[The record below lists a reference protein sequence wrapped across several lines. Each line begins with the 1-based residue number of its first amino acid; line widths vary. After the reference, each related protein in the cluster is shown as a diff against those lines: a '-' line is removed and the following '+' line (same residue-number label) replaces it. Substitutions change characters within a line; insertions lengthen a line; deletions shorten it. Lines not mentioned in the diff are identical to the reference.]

1 MAARGARWS
10 FITKEH
16 AHIRLGRPTCQ
27 AKDGESWDARYGQ
40 IWGRRIGLAALF
52 VSMGLVSGCG
62 GGGGSTG
69 FSSERLPDAG
79 PSIKLP
85 SLSGSGSQADRTGA
99 PQVALADGRAN
110 SCPQIVAWPNEKLK
124 TVYQN
129 GHEGDANFIIYRGE
143 ITKLSRECRVYGGRV
158 VVKYGYAGRLSCS
171 GRRGIPG
178 AFLAC
183 FGQGDGRL
191 QGASC
196 TGSHVCA
203 RNRSWQPNG
212 RLLLNGARDFFACAD
227 RNTPP
232 TTTKFS

>member
-1 MAARGARWS
+1 MSSEGQG
-10 FITKEH
+10 E
-16 AHIRLGRPTCQ
+16 LGR
-27 AKDGESWDARYGQ
+27 KDGQ
-40 IWGRRIGLAALF
+40 IWGRRIRLATLV

-85 SLSGSGSQADRTGA
+85 SLSGSGSQADATGA

-110 SCPQIVAWPNEKLK
+110 SCPQVVAWPNEKLK

-158 VVKYGYAGRLSCS
+158 VVKYGYAGR
-171 GRRGIPG
+171 
-178 AFLAC
+178 
-183 FGQGDGRL
+183 
-191 QGASC
+191 
-196 TGSHVCA
+196 V
-203 RNRSWQPNG
+203 
-212 RLLLNGARDFFACAD
+212 LLLSLIHISEPTR
-227 RNTPP
+227 PP
-232 TTTKFS
+232 STSRMPSSA